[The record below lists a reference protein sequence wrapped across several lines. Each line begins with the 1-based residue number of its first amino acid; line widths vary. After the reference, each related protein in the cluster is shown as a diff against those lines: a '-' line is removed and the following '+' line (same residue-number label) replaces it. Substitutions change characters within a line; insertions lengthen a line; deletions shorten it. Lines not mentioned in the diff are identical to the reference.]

1 MSSVE
6 GEREIRRE
14 DKWVRKNERG
24 IMLEDDGGKKGLTEG
39 GSEGRPDQRKGG
51 GYKSQE
57 MNKNG
62 LAHQDL

>member
-14 DKWVRKNERG
+14 DKWVRKDERG

-51 GYKSQE
+51 G
-57 MNKNG
+57 
-62 LAHQDL
+62 